1 MKCEALFGDE
11 TISTT
16 WVGILPRQSQKHQGE
31 GTTMKMTHET
41 INQLESL
48 RSSAGNEGRT
58 DFRTST
64 AVARQ
69 PRHLMIVIL
78 LACLL
83 GVGGVCWL
91 QERSLAAD
99 TKVLLE
105 KESLYHYV
113 RVIEENGIRRLQFRR
128 SGLDFEES
136 AINIHDPLD
145 FPLHYYRL
153 MMAAFLHCPQPRS
166 ILFVGLGGGTL
177 PRAIHHYFPEAT
189 IDAIELDPVVA
200 DAAKTF
206 FGFQETSQVKV
217 YVRDARVQMKQFA
230 REKRRYDIIFLDA
243 YRGGYIP
250 YHLTTQEFMELTRSL
265 LTENGI
271 VVSNLQPGFASYHY
285 QRRTL
290 ARVFEGEWSYGRY
303 GNVIVVSSVKPNS
316 QTKEQLLE
324 VAEQLQE
331 EKKFQFY
338 LPEIAKMGTPGGDY
352 VRTGPILTD
361 DYAPTDVLRGIPQD

>member
-1 MKCEALFGDE
+1 MKTIKATKKRPEFLNLFGE
-11 TISTT
+11 MRSQTAPTSGAVISRVQLRLTVLILFVCLQGL
-16 WVGILPRQSQKHQGE
+16 VGLW
-31 GTTMKMTHET
+31 
-41 INQLESL
+41 
-48 RSSAGNEGRT
+48 
-58 DFRTST
+58 
-64 AVARQ
+64 
-69 PRHLMIVIL
+69 
-78 LACLL
+78 
-83 GVGGVCWL
+83 WL

-99 TKVLLE
+99 TKVLME

-113 RVIEENGIRRLQFRR
+113 RVIEEDGIRRLQFRR

-153 MMAAFLHCPQPRS
+153 MMAGFLHCPQPKS

-206 FGFQETSQVKV
+206 FGFQETPQVKV

-230 REKRRYDIIFLDA
+230 KEKRKYDIIFLDA

-285 QRRTL
+285 QRRTI
-290 ARVFEGEWSYGRY
+290 ARVFAGEWSYGQY
-303 GNVIVVSSVKPNS
+303 GNVIVVSYVKPNS
-316 QTKEQLLE
+316 QTREQLIEL
-324 VAEQLQE
+324 AERLQT

-338 LPEIAKMGTPGGDY
+338 LPEIAKMGKPGGDY
-352 VRTGPILTD
+352 IRTGPILTD